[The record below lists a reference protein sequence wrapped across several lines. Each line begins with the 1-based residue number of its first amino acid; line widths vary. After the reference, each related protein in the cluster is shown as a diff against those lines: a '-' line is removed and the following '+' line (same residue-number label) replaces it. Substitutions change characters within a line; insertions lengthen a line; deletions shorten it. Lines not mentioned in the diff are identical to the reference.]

1 MAEPKPTRLRL
12 GRTNRRLSFERRI
25 RIWLAALALPTVLSV
40 ALLTYTWSASVW
52 ISLGIAASAAILWAL
67 AASFFFE
74 QMIRPL
80 QTLSNVVS
88 ALREDDFSFRARGA
102 RRGDSLGDLALEIN
116 ALAAT
121 LQHQRSA
128 ARDALTLVERVLSS
142 MQSPVFA
149 FDSSGVLR
157 LLNAA
162 ASAVLPHET
171 SGLDPLGRTA
181 SSLNLTDLLE
191 TQDQGLYPA
200 ASSAHLSR
208 WSVRRATFRLQ
219 GLPHTLFV
227 LSDIS
232 AALREEERTAWQR
245 LIRVLGHEINNSLT
259 PIHSIAGTLRTRL
272 AQTSEIPA
280 EPTDFLRGLAVIED
294 RAASLNRFLQAYQ
307 RLSRLPSPTLQRT
320 SIAHLVAAVA
330 AVETRFAAT
339 IHPGP
344 PLTILCDP
352 DQIQQALINLLRNAV
367 DAALS
372 PEGAHPNR
380 TPQVAITWQARA
392 TELVLIIEDNGP
404 GVTNPSNLFVPF
416 YTTKAHGSGIGLV
429 LAQQIASAHH
439 GAVTLTSSA
448 ATGGCRAELILPLIQ
463 PLDAA

>member
-1 MAEPKPTRLRL
+1 M
-12 GRTNRRLSFERRI
+12 
-25 RIWLAALALPTVLSV
+25 
-40 ALLTYTWSASVW
+40 
-52 ISLGIAASAAILWAL
+52 
-67 AASFFFE
+67 
-74 QMIRPL
+74 
-80 QTLSNVVS
+80 
-88 ALREDDFSFRARGA
+88 
-102 RRGDSLGDLALEIN
+102 
-116 ALAAT
+116 
-121 LQHQRSA
+121 
-128 ARDALTLVERVLSS
+128 
-142 MQSPVFA
+142 
-149 FDSSGVLR
+149 
-157 LLNAA
+157 
-162 ASAVLPHET
+162 
-171 SGLDPLGRTA
+171 
-181 SSLNLTDLLE
+181 
-191 TQDQGLYPA
+191 
-200 ASSAHLSR
+200 
-208 WSVRRATFRLQ
+208 RRATFRLE
-219 GLPHTLFV
+219 GLPHTLYV

-272 AQTSEIPA
+272 AQSSKIPA

-320 SIAHLVAAVA
+320 SVAHLVAAVA

-344 PLTILCDP
+344 PVTILCDP

-372 PEGAHPNR
+372 PEGPHPDR
-380 TPQVAITWQARA
+380 TPQVAIAWQARA

-439 GAVTLTSSA
+439 GAVTLTNSA
-448 ATGGCRAELILPLIQ
+448 ATGGCRAELILPL
-463 PLDAA
+463 L